1 MPEQQDANTISF
13 TLKPVAPFRLDY
25 TVWALRR
32 RPGNAIDR
40 WDGLAWRR
48 VHELAGGVCEVRVTQ
63 AGPPENPS
71 LRVLASGRALT
82 ADAKT
87 PIRKLLTRMLGL
99 DRDLAGFYEL
109 TRHDRI
115 MAALAERF
123 RGVRLPRFPTL
134 FEALVNG
141 IACQQLSLTVGIIVL
156 NRLAES
162 YGARFSTPDGTAFG
176 FPGPEKLAGADMAEK
191 FPVPFWVVLLCH
203 AAIGLGTLFG
213 GWRIVKTMGHSL
225 TKLQPIGGFCAET
238 GGGVTILAL
247 AHYGIPVSTTHTIT
261 GAIVGV
267 GAVHRFSAVR
277 WGVAAFV
284 VAVAIGWSVYDAPAG
299 CEVQSGIFA
308 AQLCSRARS
317 S

>member
-1 MPEQQDANTISF
+1 MPEQQGANTISF

-32 RPGNAIDR
+32 RPGNVIDR
-40 WDGLAWRR
+40 WDGLAWSR

-63 AGPPENPS
+63 AGPPENPT
-71 LRVLASGRALT
+71 LGVLARGRALT
-82 ADAKT
+82 ADAKA

-109 TRHDRI
+109 TRRDRT

-162 YGARFSTPDGTAFG
+162 FGARFSTPDGTAFG
-176 FPGPEKLAGADMAEK
+176 FPRPERLAGADLAGLKRLGLSRQKAQALLELSGRVAKKEVDLPGLEAMSNEEAVEK
-191 FPVPFWVVLLCH
+191 LLELRGVGRWTADYALLRGMGRFMIFP
-203 AAIGLGTLFG
+203 AGDAGA
-213 GWRIVKTMGHSL
+213 RN
-225 TKLQPIGGFCAET
+225 KLQALLRTRKPLDDESIRRRLRRWDSHAGLIYIHLLLSGLAEE
-238 GGGVTILAL
+238 GLL
-247 AHYGIPVSTTHTIT
+247 
-261 GAIVGV
+261 
-267 GAVHRFSAVR
+267 
-277 WGVAAFV
+277 
-284 VAVAIGWSVYDAPAG
+284 
-299 CEVQSGIFA
+299 
-308 AQLCSRARS
+308 
-317 S
+317 